1 MLEGF
6 TSMRYRH
13 SVLQPSIAHTD
24 ALVAAARNGN
34 RQAFAELVRLH
45 RPRVF
50 ALALH
55 LTANRA
61 DADDITQDVFI
72 KALGR
77 IHEFEGRSAL
87 FTWLYRITLNRALNF
102 GRDARRRGTVDLND
116 DRVVFAVAVDA
127 ESNPRLALEL
137 KEAYAV
143 LVHALDALSPV
154 LRSTVA
160 LVALQ
165 GLSHRE
171 AAVVL
176 QTNEGTVAWRIHEA
190 RDQIRKHIERL
201 TRDPTPLPVSARRH
215 QAADD
220 LRGILAALGGPTLGT
235 SGPVGEPTY

>member
-1 MLEGF
+1 M
-6 TSMRYRH
+6 
-13 SVLQPSIAHTD
+13 LQPSIAHTD
-24 ALVAAARNGN
+24 ALVAAARVGD

-55 LTANRA
+55 LTGNSA

-72 KALGR
+72 KALKR
-77 IHEFEGRSAL
+77 IADFEGRSAL
-87 FTWLYRITLNRALNF
+87 FTWLYRITLHRALNF
-102 GRDARRRGTVDLND
+102 RRDTKRRERTINLND
-116 DRVVFAVAVDA
+116 DRVTFAVAVDA

-154 LRSTVA
+154 LRSTVT

-165 GLSHRE
+165 GLSHKE

-176 QTNEGTVAWRIHEA
+176 ETNEGTVAWRIHAA

-201 TRDPTPLPVSARRH
+201 TRDPTPLPVPARRQH
-215 QAADD
+215 AADD
-220 LRGILAALGGPTLGT
+220 LREILAALGGSVPIPEAL
-235 SGPVGEPTY
+235 